1 MKLSSRIAGIALL
14 GMLVAGVVQAAPITY
29 TFTASDFY
37 SLFGNAPAPYSIIAG
52 DVTID
57 GTTVVGID
65 LTIGC
70 YSYSTADVQFLPWP
84 AGAGILGGIGPNSN
98 VADAVFSNTN
108 DFQLSG
114 DFGSMSW
121 WSFSYSVPGVSD
133 VFNPNRLTV
142 TIPELPKPVPL
153 PGALGMLITGLGVL
167 GAITR
172 RRNQAA

>member
-1 MKLSSRIAGIALL
+1 
-14 GMLVAGVVQAAPITY
+14 
-29 TFTASDFY
+29 
-37 SLFGNAPAPYSIIAG
+37 
-52 DVTID
+52 
-57 GTTVVGID
+57 
-65 LTIGC
+65 
-70 YSYSTADVQFLPWP
+70 
-84 AGAGILGGIGPNSN
+84 
-98 VADAVFSNTN
+98 
-108 DFQLSG
+108 
-114 DFGSMSW
+114 MSW